1 LVETDGKCFFESEP
15 VVVVVE
21 SEFEGSLIETM
32 TDEFEE

>member
-15 VVVVVE
+15 VVVVE